1 MTDPVW
7 HDDPLGFDARGRT
20 RATARE
26 EHIRDMIRAVLFT
39 SPGERVMRPEFGC
52 ALKSL
57 VFAPISDPLVA
68 ATQKLIQGAL
78 IRWLDPV
85 IAVEDVRVTA
95 GDGLIEARV
104 VYTIRDLG
112 ERRED
117 LFQSPVPA

>member
-7 HDDPLGFDARGRT
+7 HDDPLGFNARGRSRTTT
-20 RATARE
+20 RE
-26 EHIRDMIRAVLFT
+26 DHIRDMIRMVLFT

-57 VFAPISDPLVA
+57 VFAPISDPLIS

-78 IRWLDPV
+78 IRWLDPL
-85 IAVEDVRVTA
+85 IAVEEVRVRA
-95 GDGLIEARV
+95 EEGQIEATV
-104 VYTIRDLG
+104 VYMIRDLG

-117 LFQSPVPA
+117 LFQAPVPS

>member
-1 MTDPVW
+1 MTDAVW
-7 HDDPLGFDARGRT
+7 HDDPLGFDVRGRT
-20 RATARE
+20 RATTRDA
-26 EHIRDMIRAVLFT
+26 HIKDMIRAVLFT

-78 IRWLDPV
+78 IRWLDPL
-85 IAVEDVRVTA
+85 IMVEEVRVRA
-95 GDGLIEARV
+95 GDGLIEATI

-117 LFQSPVPA
+117 LFQAPVPA